1 MVHCNKCCLYI
12 TITND
17 EENIMANDTIKL
29 FKDIAEKSVASFKN
43 VGELNLRTFEA
54 LAAKQVEIVQNAAD
68 AGVKQ
73 SAIFTDS
80 KDVNDLLSAQSDLAN
95 SYTETLTKSVT
106 EISDILKGAQD
117 ELTGLAEEAFEEAKV
132 NAEKVAAEVKANA
145 EKVVAKVK
153 ANTEKVV
160 ADAKAYA

>member
-1 MVHCNKCCLYI
+1 
-12 TITND
+12 
-17 EENIMANDTIKL
+17 MANDTIKL
-29 FKDIAEKSVASFKN
+29 FKDIAEKNVASFKN

-54 LAAKQVEIVQNAAD
+54 LAAKQVEIVQNVAD

-95 SYTETLTKSVT
+95 SYTETFTKSVT

-117 ELTGLAEEAFEEAKV
+117 ELTGLAEEAFEDAKV

-145 EKVVAKVK
+145 EKVAADVK
-153 ANTEKVV
+153 
-160 ADAKAYA
+160 

>member
-1 MVHCNKCCLYI
+1 MLHCNKRCLNL
-12 TITND
+12 TFND
-17 EENIMANDTIKL
+17 NEENIMANDTMKL
-29 FKDIAEKSVASFKN
+29 FKDITEKSVASFKS

-54 LAAKQVEIVQNAAD
+54 LAAKQVEIVQGAAD

-117 ELTGLAEEAFEEAKV
+117 ELTGLAEEAFEDAKV

-145 EKVVAKVK
+145 EKVVADVK
-153 ANTEKVV
+153 
-160 ADAKAYA
+160 

>member
-1 MVHCNKCCLYI
+1 
-12 TITND
+12 
-17 EENIMANDTIKL
+17 MANDTIKL

-54 LAAKQVEIVQNAAD
+54 LAAKQVEIVQNVAD

-95 SYTETLTKSVT
+95 SYTETFTKSVT

-117 ELTGLAEEAFEEAKV
+117 ELTGLAEEAFEDAKV

-145 EKVVAKVK
+145 EKVAADVK
-153 ANTEKVV
+153 
-160 ADAKAYA
+160 

>member
-1 MVHCNKCCLYI
+1 M
-12 TITND
+12 T
-17 EENIMANDTIKL
+17 NDTIKL

-117 ELTGLAEEAFEEAKV
+117 ELVSFTEVNIAEAKS
-132 NAEKVAAEVKANA
+132 NTEKVAAEVKANA
-145 EKVVAKVK
+145 EKVVA
-153 ANTEKVV
+153 
-160 ADAKAYA
+160 DAK